1 MSLQVAALPYRQ
13 DADGATQVL
22 LVTSRDT
29 GRWIVPKGNPMD
41 DLPDHEA
48 AALEAWEEAGV
59 RGAICPTPLGRFRYL
74 KRRRLRPAQ
83 DMDVALYPLLVLEQA
98 DDWPERH
105 QRVTQWVD
113 LAGAA
118 AAVAE
123 PELKNLIAGF
133 REPPSATLAR
143 VIPAIRTTM
152 RRRVPMLGWFQSLM
166 PKQGRF
172 FDQFEAHGRTLT
184 AGAEALARLL
194 NREGDAATHI
204 ARIVEEEH
212 RADDVTREVLQDV
225 RRIFVTPF
233 DRSAITGLIGVM
245 DDAIDQMNNFATSV
259 TLYEET
265 DFSDQMRAMGGVIV
279 EAARVIAEALPLLRS
294 IGGNGGRIT
303 ELTARVVA
311 LEGDCDDIHDEGLKA
326 LFKACSTAGE
336 GGEQTM
342 RFVIGRELYNSLERV
357 VDRFEDVANE
367 LQGLVIDHA

>member
-1 MSLQVAALPYRQ
+1 MTDQIAALPYRQ
-13 DADGATQVL
+13 GADGRTQVL

-29 GRWIVPKGNPMD
+29 GRWIVPKGNLMSG
-41 DLPDHEA
+41 LTGYEA
-48 AALEAWEEAGV
+48 AAIEAWEEAGV
-59 RGAICPTPLGRFRYL
+59 RGAACPTPLGRFRYL
-74 KRRRLRPAQ
+74 KRRRFRA
-83 DMDVALYPLLVLEQA
+83 DREMSVTLYPLLVTAQA

-113 LAGAA
+113 LIGAA

-133 REPPSATLAR
+133 REPVAANWAG

-172 FDQFEAHGRTLT
+172 FDQFEAHGATLA
-184 AGAEALARLL
+184 AGADALARLL
-194 NREGDAATHI
+194 NRDGDAATHI

-233 DRSAITGLIGVM
+233 DRSAIIGLISVM
-245 DDAIDQMNNFATSV
+245 DDAIDQMNSFGTSV

-265 DFSDQMRAMGGVIV
+265 DFSPQMRAMGGVIV
-279 EAARVIAEALPLLRS
+279 EAARVVSEALPLLRS
-294 IGGNGGRIT
+294 IGSNGSRIT
-303 ELTARVVA
+303 ELTARVVQ
-311 LEGDCDDIHDEGLKA
+311 LEGDCDDIHDDGLKA
-326 LFKACSTAGE
+326 LFKACSSAGA